1 VKTFANDH
9 VGIRVTDMD
18 RSIRFY
24 TEVFGAEAVTRPF
37 LMQSEFVDSMFGG
50 PPGISFML
58 CHMKFDGGLIEL
70 FAFQEPY
77 EHPSEPAHASRGN
90 ITHMG
95 FEVDDV
101 EATVERILAHG
112 GRLIFPIT
120 QWGDHRLSYTAD
132 PDGNVIEI
140 ADASIF
146 ELIEGTRKQ
155 FPESD
160 LDVSPV

>member
-1 VKTFANDH
+1 VKTLANDH
-9 VGIRVTDMD
+9 VGIRVTDME

-24 TEVFGAEAVTRPF
+24 SEVFGAEAITRPF
-37 LMQSEFVDSMFGG
+37 LMQSEFVDSMFEG
-50 PPGISFML
+50 PAGISFRF
-58 CHMKFDGGLIEL
+58 CHLRFDGGLIEV
-70 FAFQEPY
+70 FEFQEPNR
-77 EHPSEPAHASRGN
+77 HPAEPAHASRGN
-90 ITHMG
+90 ITHLG

-101 EATVERILAHG
+101 DATVARIRANG

-140 ADASIF
+140 ADAPLSVLV
-146 ELIEGTRKQ
+146 EATKAA

-160 LDVSPV
+160 LDRPRA